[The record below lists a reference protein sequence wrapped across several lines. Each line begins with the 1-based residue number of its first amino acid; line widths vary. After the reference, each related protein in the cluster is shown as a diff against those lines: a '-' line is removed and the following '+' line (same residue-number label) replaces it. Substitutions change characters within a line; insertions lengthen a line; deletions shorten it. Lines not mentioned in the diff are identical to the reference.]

1 MASKRGEAVYRIYRA
16 LTYGVS
22 PLVRLH
28 LRWRKFRGREHSL
41 RWRERLG
48 CPSAP
53 RPTGRLIWFHAVS
66 LGEGLAAIPVIRCCL
81 EMRPDVNVLMTTTT
95 ASAFEVI
102 KNRLPS
108 NVIYQFAPLDIPS
121 AVDSFLQYWRPNAV
135 MLMESEIWPNLIMGA
150 ARNGIAL
157 TLLNGRMS
165 TKSFQNWS
173 HPVILPLIT
182 LMLSK
187 FSLILPLSTIQGINF
202 QLLQAPPFIIHYPG
216 DLKCAIANFDISEG
230 DTKNLEQFWAQ
241 LSHRKVWMASSIH
254 KGEEKEAHN
263 MLKQKQADIL
273 TIIVPRK
280 PQHGQDLALK
290 LQDEGA
296 TVALRSRGD
305 NITPGTSIYMVD
317 TLGELRD
324 FYRLTPIAVIGG
336 SFLKG
341 SAGHHVGHFSP
352 MVAEMQRVNPLSVLQ
367 VSGEKLV
374 EVVNQLFDNF
384 KILEA
389 HRVAA
394 KQAYLAL
401 SSGIVKKFW
410 EMLHFHIFM
419 KSISRADDDVEKLNT
434 TEKDMSWHVDR
445 ALVQLLDIEVGGGVS
460 ENERQTWSI
469 LLPSLKKKQKGK

>member
-16 LTYGVS
+16 LTYCVS
-22 PLVRLH
+22 PLVHLH

-66 LGEGLAAIPVIRCCL
+66 LGEGLAAIPVIKCCL

-121 AVDSFLQYWRPNAV
+121 AVDSFLRYWRPNAV
-135 MLMESEIWPNLIMGA
+135 MLIESEIWPNLIMGA

-165 TKSFQNWS
+165 TTSFRNWS

-230 DTKNLEQFWAQ
+230 ETKSLEEFQAQ

-254 KGEEKEAHN
+254 KVFIGAHN
-263 MLKQKQADIL
+263 MLKQKHADIL
-273 TIIVPRK
+273 TIIVPRQ

-290 LQDEGA
+290 LREEGA

-305 NITPGTSIYMVD
+305 NITPGTSIYIVD
-317 TLGELRD
+317 TLGELKD

-341 SAGHHVGHFSP
+341 SAGHNIAEAAAAGCAVVTGHHVGHFSH

-367 VSGEKLV
+367 VPGEKLV
-374 EVVNQLFDNF
+374 EVVNQFFDNF

-394 KQAYLAL
+394 KQAYHAL
-401 SSGIVKKFW
+401 SSGIVKKLW

-419 KSISRADDDVEKLNT
+419 KSISRDDVDDVEKLNI
-434 TEKDMSWHVDR
+434 TEK
-445 ALVQLLDIEVGGGVS
+445 L
-460 ENERQTWSI
+460 
-469 LLPSLKKKQKGK
+469 

>member
-102 KNRLPS
+102 KNRLP
-108 NVIYQFAPLDIPS
+108 IFPLDIPS
-121 AVDSFLQYWRPNAV
+121 AVDSFLRYWRPNAV

-150 ARNGIAL
+150 ARNGIIPELVSSSNSSIDHIDAIKVFID
-157 TLLNGRMS
+157 S
-165 TKSFQNWS
+165 
-173 HPVILPLIT
+173 
-182 LMLSK
+182 
-187 FSLILPLSTIQGINF
+187 
-202 QLLQAPPFIIHYPG
+202 PF
-216 DLKCAIANFDISEG
+216 AIANFDISEG
-230 DTKNLEQFWAQ
+230 DTKTLEQFWAQ

-254 KGEEKEAHN
+254 KGEEKVFLEAHN
-263 MLKQKQADIL
+263 MLKQKHADIL

-296 TVALRSRGD
+296 TVALRSRG
-305 NITPGTSIYMVD
+305 
-317 TLGELRD
+317 ELRD

-341 SAGHHVGHFSP
+341 SAGHNIAEAAAAGCAVLTGHHVGHFSH
-352 MVAEMQRVNPLSVLQ
+352 MVAEMQRVNPLSVLL
-367 VSGEKLV
+367 VSGERLV

-401 SSGIVKKFW
+401 SSGIVKKLW
-410 EMLHFHIFM
+410 EMLHFHVFM

-434 TEKDMSWHVDR
+434 TEK
-445 ALVQLLDIEVGGGVS
+445 L
-460 ENERQTWSI
+460 
-469 LLPSLKKKQKGK
+469 